1 MAASIGAS
9 QRLDVVAYH
18 ARMRSGGKACWKT
31 ILLEGPG
38 QGAEEP
44 HRQVRLA
51 ALYRFQNGEAPAG
64 LRFVD
69 PSRAAAVTDPAEI
82 DWTHFPVLDALEAVT
97 RDELRR
103 LRALLSAEATPTPSP
118 APAFTPSPPVAW
130 GVDPRRAAPPT
141 DA

>member
-1 MAASIGAS
+1 M
-9 QRLDVVAYH
+9 L
-18 ARMRSGGKACWKT
+18 SGGKACWKT

-38 QGAEEP
+38 PAVNGPRGAD
-44 HRQVRLA
+44 RLA

-69 PSRAAAVTDPAEI
+69 PRRQAAVTDPAEI

-97 RDELRR
+97 RDELHR
-103 LRALLSAEATPTPSP
+103 LRALLSPEHTPTPP
-118 APAFTPSPPVAW
+118 NGMVW
-130 GVDPRRAAPPT
+130 GVDLRRAAPPT